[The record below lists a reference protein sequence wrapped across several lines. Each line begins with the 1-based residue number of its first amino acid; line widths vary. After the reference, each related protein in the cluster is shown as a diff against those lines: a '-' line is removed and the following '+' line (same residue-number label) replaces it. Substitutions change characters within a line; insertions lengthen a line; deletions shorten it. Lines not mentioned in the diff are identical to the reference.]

1 MAAGSIDCT
10 TASRLQA
17 DTTSRMK
24 PTFTTALLCDN
35 ALLRTGL
42 EAILSGSPFVLA
54 EIVFAASPRL
64 ADRVIEPPALVIAAA
79 NQFSGRMAEVIRQAR
94 EHFPQ
99 ARIVALADQFDPGS
113 VRQAYEAG
121 ADGLC
126 QTTAGREALIT
137 SLELVM
143 LGAAMVPVALIGA
156 MLSEQ
161 PSSSA
166 PPSQSAGNVPSLS
179 SDLSMHKL
187 SPREAEILRCLM
199 QGDANKVIARKCD
212 VTEAT
217 IKVHVKAILRKIG
230 ASNRTQAAMWAS
242 QRLTQREGASVHG

>member
-1 MAAGSIDCT
+1 MAAELIDYT

-17 DTTSRMK
+17 GTTSRMK
-24 PTFTTALLCDN
+24 PTFTTVLLCDN

-54 EIVFAASPRL
+54 KTVFAASPRL
-64 ADRVIEPPALVIAAA
+64 ADRVIEQPALVIAAA

-99 ARIVALADQFDPGS
+99 ARIVALVDQFDPGS

-121 ADGLC
+121 GDGLC
-126 QTTAGREALIT
+126 RTTTGREALIM

-156 MLSEQ
+156 ILSEQ
-161 PSSSA
+161 SSCPSSYL
-166 PPSQSAGNVPSLS
+166 QSAGNGPSLP

-199 QGDANKVIARKCD
+199 LGDANKVIARKCD

-242 QRLTQREGASVHG
+242 QRLTQRGGASVNA

>member
-99 ARIVALADQFDPGS
+99 ARIVALADLCGRHMKRGPMDC
-113 VRQAYEAG
+113 VRQ
-121 ADGLC
+121 
-126 QTTAGREALIT
+126 QRAGR
-137 SLELVM
+137 
-143 LGAAMVPVALIGA
+143 
-156 MLSEQ
+156 
-161 PSSSA
+161 
-166 PPSQSAGNVPSLS
+166 
-179 SDLSMHKL
+179 
-187 SPREAEILRCLM
+187 R
-199 QGDANKVIARKCD
+199 
-212 VTEAT
+212 
-217 IKVHVKAILRKIG
+217 
-230 ASNRTQAAMWAS
+230 
-242 QRLTQREGASVHG
+242 